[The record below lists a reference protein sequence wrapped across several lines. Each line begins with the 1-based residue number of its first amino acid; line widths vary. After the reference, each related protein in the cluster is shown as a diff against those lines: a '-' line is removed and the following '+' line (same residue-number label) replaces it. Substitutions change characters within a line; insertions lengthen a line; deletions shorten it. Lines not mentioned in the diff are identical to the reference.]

1 MNRFRRQVAG
11 ALGAAAVH
19 PSGSCSW
26 CGRRLA
32 RAPSVTLAAA
42 EADTYLVAV
51 LEQVLYESFYCPG
64 AAIPSPTGEREKAP
78 RQDPEFVAELSA
90 ANAGRGRWAGGW
102 QVDGRSGD
110 DLVLRKDGLRVRV
123 PSGQTRIAGD
133 GSAAEVRL
141 PKELPFASPGF
152 YMAVG
157 DIDLPPGPMMRLYF
171 HAVASGAASLVAA
184 VTSTLNDMG
193 IAFRF
198 KVVDAPEQFSRCDA
212 AVLYVRTTDFEGL
225 RPLLSDLQTRRGV
238 QLRARTPAFTKP
250 LSPGIGLAEQP
261 ASGES
266 FGEHRCRML
275 AEGIVEAHAL
285 GVTQPG
291 QRLAV
296 VEARFASRGIDLD
309 APYLERGSVDRYA
322 L

>member
-1 MNRFRRQVAG
+1 MNRYRRQVAG
-11 ALGAAAVH
+11 ALDAAAVH

-32 RAPSVTLAAA
+32 RAPSVTLAAG

-64 AAIPSPTGEREKAP
+64 AAIPSPTGEREAAP
-78 RQDPEFVAELSA
+78 RQDPEFVGSCRPRTLDVG
-90 ANAGRGRWAGGW
+90 AGRVAGGGW
-102 QVDGRSGD
+102 RSGD

-123 PSGQTRIAGD
+123 PPGQGRVTGD
-133 GSAAEVRL
+133 GSRRRYGCRRAPVRV
-141 PKELPFASPGF
+141 PGF
-152 YMAVG
+152 LHGRRRHRPAAR
-157 DIDLPPGPMMRLYF
+157 PMVRLYF

-184 VTSTLNDMG
+184 VTSSLNSMG

-198 KVVDAPEQFSRCDA
+198 KVIDAPR
-212 AVLYVRTTDFEGL
+212 AVLALRRGCALCPRDGFRRPAARPL
-225 RPLLSDLQTRRGV
+225 RPAPSARRPAS
-238 QLRARTPAFTKP
+238 RRTPALTKQ

-266 FGEHRCRML
+266 FGEHRCRLL
-275 AEGIVEAHAL
+275 AEGIAEAHAL
-285 GVTQPG
+285 GVRQPG